1 MKQSDINHVLQKA
14 DELRALFILGQ
25 RVIPFLEEI
34 FVFVSEI
41 QPLLDEMNMSIKEN
55 LKKMPNAS
63 KQLSKV
69 TEATEMATT
78 EIMDIVDGLVYKA
91 EIISGNISKLSEINK
106 ASHAKPVQ
114 LLELIHKGIQQG
126 ADLKTLLPELSAT
139 INLMKTKIDSDADS
153 IVNATKEILNSIFM
167 DSSSIMMSLQV
178 QDITSQQ
185 IAAVN
190 NLLETVHQKLGKI
203 IDHFNSS
210 EVSGLVN
217 PEGIDKKYRANV
229 SKLHRN
235 IAFDPDAV
243 DSISK
248 QKERQSEADS
258 LVEQH
263 NSSGLDEPVSS
274 DDIDALFGNGGAEVA
289 LDEPA
294 NADDIDALFNG
305 AGISETN
312 LDEPVDA
319 DDIDALFNNNS
330 VIVEETNL
338 EEPAS
343 ADDIDALFNATLTSQ
358 PLQERESPEIDDDPF
373 ATFSQDDI
381 DAMFGK

>member
-1 MKQSDINHVLQKA
+1 MTQTDITHVLQKA

-41 QPLLDEMNMSIKEN
+41 QPLLDEMNVSIKEN
-55 LKKMPNAS
+55 LRKMPNAS

-69 TEATEMATT
+69 TEATERSTT
-78 EIMDIVDGLVYKA
+78 EIMDIVDGLVYKS
-91 EIISGNISKLSEINK
+91 EIISANITKLYEINQN
-106 ASHAKPVQ
+106 SLSKPVQ

-126 ADLKTLLPELSAT
+126 TDLKSILPELSAT
-139 INLMKTKIDSDADS
+139 INLLKTKLDNEADS
-153 IVNATKEILNSIFM
+153 IVSNTKDILSSILM

-203 IDHFNSS
+203 LDHFNSS
-210 EVSGLVN
+210 DVSGLVN

-229 SKLHRN
+229 SKLHRQ

-243 DSISK
+243 DAMSN
-248 QKERQSEADS
+248 QKERQMQVDS
-258 LVEQH
+258 LVDMH
-263 NSSGLDEPVSS
+263 NKSADLDEPATL
-274 DDIDALFGNGGAEVA
+274 DDIDALFSGNVSVED
-289 LDEPA
+289 LTEPA
-294 NADDIDALFNG
+294 SVDDIDALFSGNV
-305 AGISETN
+305 SVEDLN
-312 LDEPVDA
+312 EPA
-319 DDIDALFNNNS
+319 SIDDIDALFS
-330 VIVEETNL
+330 GAAAIPEDLT
-338 EEPAS
+338 EPVS
-343 ADDIDALFNATLTSQ
+343 ADDIDALFNATLTSK
-358 PLQERESPEIDDDPF
+358 PSEERESPEIEDDPF